1 MDVASL
7 LFQRKRGVDTLGNR
21 LNIVNRDE
29 YPTFQPSP
37 VVQYMTSV
45 NIKRTYLRMINHE
58 KKYKA
63 LKDAGLNI
71 DITNSE
77 IYVNGNKKPIDGI
90 FSPMFGAD
98 TTVDTPIYSCDCHE
112 LTGGANRGKLC
123 PKCNSICRTIDADL
137 RLCGY
142 IDIAPYHI
150 LTYHGY
156 NAFESA
162 KIFKSM
168 KTVISSVKRINTKGK
183 IVDDDIP
190 TLIELY
196 QDYNEKYKEFVGL
209 PRGVVFTSKIP
220 VYSARLRPLIRQGT
234 KMTMFEVNK
243 YYLSIVKSRNILKTA
258 PLIGT
263 FRHDIEVQK
272 TLNQIQAD
280 FLGVTGFVLD
290 RLNGKKGTF
299 RGSLASGRVDNSS
312 RMVITLGTDL
322 MAHEVDIPYQ
332 TMMVIYEEEIANF
345 LSKLEGIPIS
355 KAISLVAENQVYRN
369 EKFVKIINQL
379 LKSGNGIW
387 ALINRN
393 PTISESGILYVRI
406 RKIHDDTSDMT
417 MHLPPDIL
425 GLLAADYLHRKVCLV
440 G

>member
-1 MDVASL
+1 M
-7 LFQRKRGVDTLGNR
+7 GNW
-21 LNIVNRDE
+21 LNIVNRE
-29 YPTFQPSP
+29 SYPTFQASP
-37 VVQYMTSV
+37 MVQYMTSV
-45 NIKRTYLRMINHE
+45 NINRTYLKMINHE

-63 LKDAGLNI
+63 LKEAGLNI
-71 DITNSE
+71 DISNPE
-77 IYVNGNKKPIDGI
+77 IYVNGNKKPPDGI

-123 PKCNSICRTIDADL
+123 PKCNSVCRTIDADL

-142 IDIAPYHI
+142 INIAPYHI

-156 NAFESA
+156 NAFAYS
-162 KIFKSM
+162 KIFKDM
-168 KTVISSVKRINTKGK
+168 EAVITSVKKINTKGK
-183 IVDDDIP
+183 IVADDIP
-190 TLIELY
+190 TLMELY
-196 QDYNEKYKEFVGL
+196 DDYNDKYKQIIGL

-243 YYLSIVKSRNILKTA
+243 FYLSIVKARNILKTA

-272 TLNQIQAD
+272 TLNQIQSD
-280 FLGVTGFVLD
+280 FLGVCNFVQE
-290 RLNGKKGTF
+290 RLNGKKGAF

-322 MAHEVDIPYQ
+322 KACEVDVPYQ
-332 TMMVIYEEEIANF
+332 TMMVIYEEEIASF
-345 LSKLEGIPIS
+345 LSKLEGIPVS
-355 KAISLVAENQVYRN
+355 KAISIVAENQVYRN

-379 LKSGNGIW
+379 LKTGNGVW
-387 ALINRN
+387 VLINRN
-393 PTISESGILYVRI
+393 PTISESGILYTRI
-406 RKIHDDTSDMT
+406 RKIHDDSTDMT

-425 GLLAADYLHRKVCLV
+425 GCLAADLTLKVYRV
-440 G
+440 PSESI